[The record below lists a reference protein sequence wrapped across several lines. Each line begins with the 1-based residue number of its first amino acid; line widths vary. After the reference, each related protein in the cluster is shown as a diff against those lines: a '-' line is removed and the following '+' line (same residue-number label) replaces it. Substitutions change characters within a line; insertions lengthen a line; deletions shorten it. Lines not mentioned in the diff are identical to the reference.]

1 MEKDPLEKKLRL
13 DPPNTGAMPL
23 GQDERA
29 IVDTVHG
36 AMRNWLDE
44 SVDRLAARLRED
56 TLQRVGEARDEFTA
70 LMSAELAWE
79 GELEERVRRLEAFEI
94 EYGSEKTASETRAL
108 MSEVSKHLADR
119 RARWESIRSRLEG
132 LIDHDVLK

>member
-1 MEKDPLEKKLRL
+1 MEKDPPEKKLRL